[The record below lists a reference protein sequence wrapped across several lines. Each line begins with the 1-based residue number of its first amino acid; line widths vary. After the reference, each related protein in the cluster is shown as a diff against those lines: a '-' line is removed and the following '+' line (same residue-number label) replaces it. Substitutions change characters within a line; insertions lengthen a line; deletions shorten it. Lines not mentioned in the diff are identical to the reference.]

1 VTGEDGHLASASR
14 AASKRKG
21 ADMKKTIGLVLV
33 GAMALTLIIGG
44 VTGASAQSATSGA
57 VIRTGHC
64 SGPSTWKL
72 TLKRDA
78 GRIESDVEVQTP
90 RAGQTWRFAMFD
102 NGVKFGSGTK
112 TTLADG
118 SWSATR
124 FAANQLGTDHI
135 VVRAAN
141 QTTGETCRAAAA
153 F

>member
-1 VTGEDGHLASASR
+1 
-14 AASKRKG
+14 
-21 ADMKKTIGLVLV
+21 MKKFVGLGLVS
-33 GAMALTLIIGG
+33 AMALTLIGG
-44 VTGASAQSATSGA
+44 ATAATARPAQAGA
-57 VIRTGHC
+57 VIRTGSC

-72 TLKRDA
+72 TLKSDA

-90 RAGQTWRFAMFD
+90 TAGQAWHFGMFD

-124 FAANQLGTDHI
+124 FAANQAGPDNI
-135 VVRAAN
+135 VVKAKN
-141 QTTGETCRAAAA
+141 MVTGETCRAKAT